1 MEIDGSNQHQILN
14 NDNANSMP
22 NDDQLLLK
30 KLPANSTFNID
41 HQPKKNDQINNDN
54 NNSKLKLLEDKLRF
68 LTLTYITIVD
78 NAIRQIAEKKLGYNQ
93 DKEKDIFGTEYFII
107 NFLEKEKNGQKIIS
121 NSDKIKFLCELKNQL
136 FFPIDEDKTLNYAL
150 LTPENTSLD
159 HDNFY
164 VIYAHIYALRQKCV
178 HGVCNKI
185 PNSNF
190 GKLLEKVLID
200 GERRNSNKQNPDNQN
215 PNTQNQD
222 SQNQDSQIQD
232 SKISKNKNNYVS
244 TAIHYKYLF
253 LLMPNSFCNELIN
266 LLFNINEKDI
276 KNESDK
282 DEEDKKY
289 SPYNLNKIFKYN
301 IDEYKKELEERM
313 QRNLRDLEKK
323 QQELKDSENFKR
335 KSNRKKNKS
344 KNKQSNPLIDTRNS
358 IEFLEKKIKTIQ
370 EKLNQINS
378 SDEEFQRYAKKSF
391 YREQLILKKTKII
404 VDDSEIFN
412 EFKKHNLT
420 FFNSKKVSKNY
431 QSNRLEPR
439 KIISS
444 HGKNKKGEN
453 IFKPHQSNDKIYNN
467 YRDFKFIGS
476 DNLNKLF
483 KEFNSEKSHLQNN
496 CLINKIIDDYTSDKN
511 SNRKK
516 IQFTK
521 KSSSLKKLA
530 FPQTKL
536 SFEELVHIFKFLANL
551 NSLFRQHFTNIYN
564 YWDDKDEDTKK
575 EIRDF
580 NNLKFDGYFIK
591 KLEKIID
598 EIDKN
603 PIENLKINY
612 LNNLVEVINLK
623 NPKKNPNQNEKIFI
637 QNLEDIKLEIKRKI
651 NLLKNNDVSENHK
664 SNDLKTL
671 RNNIEHSNLL
681 GIFQD
686 VNKLNFSLKNFN
698 KNLCIVK
705 EFLDKHYFNK
715 YPKQSCDKSCKIEL
729 IPLSDFLTFKNH
741 LKQLFEKQDQQKFV
755 ITENKEINNNQNNL
769 EKSNQKFN
777 NSADQENNPINAN
790 QSVASSQMPGKIT
803 NNVIIKNAVLLSK
816 NKKRMFKKSIETQLE
831 IVKNPENL
839 SIIKFNYYDRFK
851 AILKDDL
858 ITNFPKD
865 KKKIKKNFKKIL
877 I

>member
-1 MEIDGSNQHQILN
+1 MSNNQNHDPSPNQTKI
-14 NDNANSMP
+14 ND
-22 NDDQLLLK
+22 
-30 KLPANSTFNID
+30 
-41 HQPKKNDQINNDN
+41 
-54 NNSKLKLLEDKLRF
+54 KLKLLEDKLRF
-68 LTLTYITIVD
+68 LTLTYISIVD

-121 NSDKIKFLCELKNQL
+121 NSDKIKFFSELKNQL
-136 FFPIDEDKTLNYAL
+136 FFPIDEDKTLNDAL
-150 LTPENTSLD
+150 LTLENKNLD
-159 HDNFY
+159 HNNFY
-164 VIYAHIYALRQKCV
+164 LIHAHIYALRQKCV
-178 HGVCNKI
+178 HGVCDKI

-190 GKLLEKVLID
+190 RKLLEKILKD
-200 GERRNSNKQNPDNQN
+200 AKKNNQDNQN
-215 PNTQNQD
+215 
-222 SQNQDSQIQD
+222 S
-232 SKISKNKNNYVS
+232 YVS

-266 LLFNINEKDI
+266 LLFNITQKNIENER
-276 KNESDK
+276 DK
-282 DEEDKKY
+282 QEEDKQY
-289 SPYNLNKIFKYN
+289 SPYNLRKIFDNNEMAEQKFAEYLQTNKEKIAKY
-301 IDEYKKELEERM
+301 
-313 QRNLRDLEKK
+313 
-323 QQELKDSENFKR
+323 S
-335 KSNRKKNKS
+335 KKN
-344 KNKQSNPLIDTRNS
+344 D
-358 IEFLEKKIKTIQ
+358 EDKKIIFAQ
-370 EKLNQINS
+370 
-378 SDEEFQRYAKKSF
+378 KSF
-391 YREQLILKKTKII
+391 YREQLILKKTKLI

-420 FFNSKKVSKNY
+420 FFSSKKVSKNHHSY
-431 QSNRLEPR
+431 HLEPKR
-439 KIISS
+439 IISS
-444 HGKNKKGEN
+444 QGKNKKGKN
-453 IFKPHQSNDKIYNN
+453 VFKTHQSNDKIYNN

-483 KEFNSEKSHLQNN
+483 KEFNSEKNHLQNN
-496 CLINKIIDDYTSDKN
+496 WLINKIIYDYNSDLTLN
-511 SNRKK
+511 HKK

-521 KSSSLKKLA
+521 KNSSLKKLA
-530 FPQTKL
+530 FPHTKL
-536 SFEELVHIFKFLANL
+536 SFEEAVHIFKFLVNL

-564 YWDDKDEDTKK
+564 YWDDKYEDTKK

-612 LNNLVEVINLK
+612 LNNLLKVINLK

-686 VNKLNFSLKNFN
+686 SNQPNFSLKNFN
-698 KNLCIVK
+698 KNLSIVK
-705 EFLDKHYFNK
+705 EFLDKHSFNK
-715 YPKQSCDKSCKIEL
+715 YPKQSCDKSCKTEL
-729 IPLSDFLTFKNH
+729 IPLSDFTTFKNH

-755 ITENKEINNNQNNL
+755 ITENKEINNNQNNSA
-769 EKSNQKFN
+769 KSNPKLN
-777 NSADQENNPINAN
+777 NFDDQENNPINTKPS
-790 QSVASSQMPGKIT
+790 QTSSQMPRKIT
-803 NNVIIKNAVLLSK
+803 NNVIIKNAVLFKK
-816 NKKRMFKKSIETQLE
+816 NKRTEFKKSIETQLE

-858 ITNFPKD
+858 ITNFPKN